1 MTMYKINQEL
11 DGIEIIFTEKPEAA
25 TLDALKS
32 AGFRWHRAK
41 KLWYAKNTAERMA
54 LVEKI
59 ADGQQT
65 TTEAPKAAKVDMINL
80 DNLGENRP
88 ANFYGAEL
96 AKAIREDMKRRGVSG
111 VTVRARRV
119 THDTGITVTI
129 KATAEDF
136 ASVEEAK
143 NRMPFSSFY
152 CKAARHG
159 VYTGEKWVYNLDELT
174 EEQQQEEYNNY
185 ILYHCQKA
193 PEINTHYLTD
203 HRNDYYTIT
212 TAFYNKVVAVF
223 NIANQWN
230 WNRSDSMTDYYDI
243 GYFLDIDV
251 KAPEDREPREVM
263 TDAERK
269 EYAEELEAKEA
280 EEAARMAEWERQ
292 QEESRRQAAEYERKR
307 QEARELIANN
317 ITVEDLTEDL
327 QIYVVGLA
335 AGIGKEAT
343 MDEVKKTFEE
353 YHSTEDA
360 VITRRVTF
368 ATREAFE
375 AFSGLLLDDFDWL
388 EGKGGTG
395 TDDSR
400 MEGVSLYQLTEDQR
414 QSVKW
419 YACDCIGVYVG
430 DSLEMVCNPE
440 GYSYSRYTYI
450 PTEESEIRS
459 AKAEAEKQSK
469 EAEEKPAFYFPAPVE
484 EQVAR
489 LAVGQDVTIYQTDGW
504 MLQNIEAA
512 AGTIT
517 EIRAG
522 KYAQHT
528 GVYITVTNGRRYK
541 EIFIRDGK
549 QCLIY
554 EGIKAALPD
563 SVTREQINSQMYK
576 LLNYDEQ
583 FPRLLEYYGGQG
595 IKPLLDT
602 IQR

>member
-1 MTMYKINQEL
+1 MTTYTINQEL
-11 DGIEIIFTEKPEAA
+11 NGIEIYFTEKPEAA
-25 TLDALKS
+25 TLDALKT
-32 AGFRWHRAK
+32 AGFRWHRVK
-41 KLWYAKNTAERMA
+41 KAWYAKNTESRMA
-54 LVEKI
+54 LVQSI
-59 ADGQQT
+59 ADGQEIAT
-65 TTEAPKAAKVDMINL
+65 TKAAKVDMINL
-80 DNLGENRP
+80 DNLGENAP
-88 ANFYGAEL
+88 SLYGAEL
-96 AKAIREDMKRRGVSG
+96 AKAIREDLKKRGVSG
-111 VTVRARRV
+111 VTVRSRRV

-143 NRMPFSSFY
+143 NRRSFSDFF
-152 CKAARHG
+152 CQVARHG
-159 VYTGEKWVYNLDELT
+159 AFTGSRWIYSGEFDRMT
-174 EEQQQEEYNNY
+174 EAEQRAEYDNY
-185 ILYHCQKA
+185 ILYHCTKA
-193 PEINTHYLTD
+193 PEINEHHIID
-203 HRNDYYTIT
+203 CRNDYFTIN
-212 TAFYNKVVAVF
+212 TAFFNKIVAVF
-223 NIANQWN
+223 RIANQWN
-230 WNRSDSMTDYYDI
+230 YDNSDSMTDYFDI
-243 GYFLDIDV
+243 GYFLDIEI
-251 KAPEDREPREVM
+251 KAPEVIEPRESM
-263 TDAERK
+263 TAEEARA
-269 EYAEELEAKEA
+269 YAEEIEAKEA

-317 ITVEDLTEDL
+317 ITVEDLTEDA
-327 QIYVVGLA
+327 QIYIAGLA

-343 MDEVKKTFEE
+343 MDEVKRTFEE

-375 AFSGLLLDDFDWL
+375 AFSGLLLDDFEWL

-395 TDDSR
+395 TDDNR
-400 MEGVSLYQLTEDQR
+400 MEGVSMYQLTKDQR

-430 DSLEMVCNPE
+430 DRLEMVSNPE

-484 EQVAR
+484 EQAAR
-489 LAVGQDVTIYQTDGW
+489 LAVGQVVTVFQCDGW
-504 MLQNIEAA
+504 LLNSINAG

-517 EIRAG
+517 AIRPG
-522 KYAQHT
+522 KYAQYS
-528 GVYITVTNGRRYK
+528 GVYITLANGRTAK
-541 EIFIRDGK
+541 DIFIRDGK

-554 EGIKAALPD
+554 DGIHTLPA
-563 SVTREQINSQMYK
+563 SVTREQITNNMYK
-576 LLNYDEQ
+576 LLNYTDL
-583 FPRLLEYYGGQG
+583 FPRVLAYYGAQG
-595 IKPLLDT
+595 VRPVLDT